1 MLYDTIIPIGANC
14 RLAQALRDL
23 NLRTK
28 ALPIDWTLSSSQA
41 VLKLFENDFEGFF
54 SRANCKEMSFISKS
68 GKFCPWV
75 FNHEYQISF
84 IHDKDWSETRLLTYN
99 TRISALKEAL
109 NQEKVLLI
117 RWDMKAPFHNDHNHR
132 EHEKRDVEY
141 FGQQDS
147 LESIYQI
154 KDLCNEKYN
163 STIDLLILHADE
175 IEESSKRADVLYHQI
190 DANKA
195 KKEAKYGSSL
205 QLKKHGI
212 IMPLEKH

>member
-75 FNHEYQISF
+75 FNHE
-84 IHDKDWSETRLLTYN
+84 
-99 TRISALKEAL
+99 
-109 NQEKVLLI
+109 
-117 RWDMKAPFHNDHNHR
+117 
-132 EHEKRDVEY
+132 
-141 FGQQDS
+141 
-147 LESIYQI
+147 
-154 KDLCNEKYN
+154 
-163 STIDLLILHADE
+163 
-175 IEESSKRADVLYHQI
+175 
-190 DANKA
+190 
-195 KKEAKYGSSL
+195 
-205 QLKKHGI
+205 
-212 IMPLEKH
+212 